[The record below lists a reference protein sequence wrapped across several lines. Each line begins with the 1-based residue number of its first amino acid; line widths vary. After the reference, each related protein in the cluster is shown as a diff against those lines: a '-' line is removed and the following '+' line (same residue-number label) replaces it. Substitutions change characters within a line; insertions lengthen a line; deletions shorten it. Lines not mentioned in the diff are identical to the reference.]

1 MALTVDIEKRLGEF
15 VLRTA
20 FTAETGEALALLG
33 ASGSGKSMTLRCIA
47 GIQRPDR
54 GTIALDGRVLFS
66 SEEGV
71 DLPPQ
76 QRRLG
81 FLFQQYALFPNMTA
95 LENIAA
101 GAHALPRAQRRARA
115 EELLRLLHLEGRG
128 RAYPRQLSGG
138 EQQRVALGRIL
149 AARPEAILLD
159 EPFSAL
165 DSHLKWQ
172 LELELRDILTGFS
185 GPVVWVTHD
194 RGEAFRNCGHVCVL
208 EAGRSGPTLE
218 MHRLM
223 SDPGTVAAAQLS
235 GCRNCLPCTAGPRP
249 GTVVLPDWGITLAC
263 AAPWRADVA
272 AVGIRAQSVRP
283 AGPGEENAFRCQV
296 VRATEDV
303 GHMAVLLRPEHA
315 RAGAPLLGMKVDKPR
330 WRELG
335 AVDVLWVAVSPGE
348 LMLLAP

>member
-283 AGPGEENAFRCQV
+283 AGPGEENAFRCQA

>member
-1 MALTVDIEKRLGEF
+1 MALTVDVEKRLGDF

-33 ASGSGKSMTLRCIA
+33 ASGSGKSLTLRCIA

-54 GTIALDGRVLFS
+54 GTITLDGRVLFS
-66 SEEGV
+66 SEKGV

-76 QRRLG
+76 QRRVG

-101 GAHALPRAQRRARA
+101 GAHALPRAQRRERA

-149 AARPEAILLD
+149 AAQPEVILLD

-172 LELELRDILTGFS
+172 LELELRDILAEFS

-194 RGEAFRNCGHVCVL
+194 RGEAFRNCGRVCVL
-208 EAGRSGPTLE
+208 EAGRSSPTLE
-218 MHRLM
+218 MHRLL
-223 SDPGTVAAAQLS
+223 SDPGTVAAARLS
-235 GCRNCLPCTAGPRP
+235 GCRNCLPCAPGPRP
-249 GTVVLPDWGITLAC
+249 GTVVLPDWGLTLAC
-263 AAPWRADVA
+263 AAPWQAEIA
-272 AVGIRAQSVRP
+272 AVGIRADSVRP

-296 VRATEDV
+296 VRVTEDV
-303 GHMAVLLRPEHA
+303 GHRAVLLRPEHA
-315 RAGAPLLGMKVDKPR
+315 RAGVPLLGMRADKGC
-330 WRELG
+330 WRALG
-335 AVDVLWVAVSPGE
+335 DPAALWVAVAPGE
-348 LMLLAP
+348 LMLLTP